1 MAIGN
6 ISTSFPTTS
15 RGTLISTTAPTG
27 AISTQWDFIGA
38 GVFAVITDA
47 NTGAFGS
54 ALDSDIDFVDFW
66 LPPFHEY
73 SVRVRFNTGNGF
85 GDWYPFVSVTSRP
98 LVNSAEN
105 YNILNANT
113 ITA

>member
-27 AISTQWDFIGA
+27 AISAQWDFTGD
-38 GVFAVITDA
+38 GVFTVSTDT

-54 ALDSDIDFVDFW
+54 VLDSDIDFVDYW
-66 LPPFHEY
+66 LPPYHEY
-73 SVRVRFNTGNGF
+73 SVRVRFDTGSGF
-85 GDWYPFVSVTSRP
+85 GDWYPFFAVTSRP